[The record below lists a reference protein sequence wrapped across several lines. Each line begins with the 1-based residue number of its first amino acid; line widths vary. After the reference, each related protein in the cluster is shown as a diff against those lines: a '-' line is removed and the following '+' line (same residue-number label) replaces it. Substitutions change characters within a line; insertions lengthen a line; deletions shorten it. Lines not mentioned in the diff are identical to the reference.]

1 MHVTLY
7 STVYAGRAVIP
18 PVMHAARM
26 NINSRRGNKEWM
38 TRRRSERRVRCDHC
52 KLSNFIKD
60 QACMAS
66 RVPRSCRWTALPLG

>member
-26 NINSRRGNKEWM
+26 NINSRRGIKEWM
-38 TRRRSERRVRCDHC
+38 YAPS
-52 KLSNFIKD
+52 L
-60 QACMAS
+60 
-66 RVPRSCRWTALPLG
+66 